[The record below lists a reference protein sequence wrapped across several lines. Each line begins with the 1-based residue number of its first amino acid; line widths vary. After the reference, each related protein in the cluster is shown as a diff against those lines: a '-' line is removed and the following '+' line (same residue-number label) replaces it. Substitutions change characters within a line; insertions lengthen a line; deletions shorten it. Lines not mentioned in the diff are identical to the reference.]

1 MIVILTKPYDIGIRI
16 YPKGTEIDLESNTAK
31 RKIKNGSAKKP
42 GVIYKVK
49 KRIRKTVKR
58 KLNK

>member
-1 MIVILTKPYDIGIRI
+1 MIVILTKPYDIGVRI

-31 RKIKNGSAKKP
+31 RMLRSGRAKKP
-42 GVIYKVK
+42 GVIYKVR
-49 KRIRKTVKR
+49 KRIRRTGKK